1 MIRERAG
8 SNNRTEWA
16 CPVLL
21 SGSRTCGEGAV
32 GDGLVPSR
40 CSDGSGGAGDHK
52 GRPYGSIIK
61 PRGWWILRRL
71 GPTLLAALVA
81 VSANADPVAQC
92 RVLEITDPEGGRDC
106 FRDLL
111 TNPSPALR
119 AEAAWSL
126 GDIQMANALFRSA
139 TTSSADDAAV
149 RVRWGELFLSTYQ
162 VADAEAL
169 FAEALAIDA
178 TNVAAKLG
186 LARVALGRFEAR
198 AKEIVDSV
206 LAGDPDHVEAN
217 LLAARLALEVGDN
230 ERARQSLRSPLAAED
245 VLLRLEGM
253 ALAAAM
259 DHMRG
264 SVPSGWE
271 TKALEIHP
279 GYGELFET
287 IAHFYIIT
295 RRYREAIAQLE
306 RAVAIDPLL
315 WSAHAT
321 LGINLLRVNRFDEG
335 RRTLAKAHDGDPYN
349 VEVVNTLRLLDS
361 LDGWELIADDDVIMR
376 IHPDEAGA
384 LSGYVKRLVT
394 DAVATVGERYGFVP
408 DYPVVVEL
416 YPRHQDFAVRT
427 SGLPGIGVLGVAFG
441 DVVLMDS
448 PSARSVVEGFDW
460 ASALWH
466 EVAHVVTL
474 GATNNLVSRW
484 FSEGVSVYE
493 EWQTGPSR
501 FQGTETAEGA
511 ARYRAMPI
519 GVVEAHREAELLPV
533 ALLDEGFIRPT
544 YPGQI
549 MVSYNQAGLVCEFIA
564 HAYGQGALAR
574 ILDEYRDGKD
584 TVGALEGALDTPH
597 HAVDKAFEAYLD
609 DRFAGVDPAA
619 YEVAMEEAVASASK
633 GNWSLV
639 AEAARRAIA
648 AYPNAAGKPSPYPM
662 LAEAEG
668 RQGNEG
674 AAVDALTDYW
684 RVGGRSPRALARLA
698 TALDDAQRHEDAL
711 AVRRSLA
718 VTLPLAIDVR
728 TRLGD
733 DLLDAGK
740 PREALQEYL
749 AVQSLK
755 PHDAA
760 DAHYR
765 LARAYHRLNES
776 EDARRHV
783 LFALEIAPRF
793 QDALSL
799 LLEINQ

>member
-1 MIRERAG
+1 MIQGARRSLVFANRISG
-8 SNNRTEWA
+8 RSN
-16 CPVLL
+16 
-21 SGSRTCGEGAV
+21 G
-32 GDGLVPSR
+32 
-40 CSDGSGGAGDHK
+40 
-52 GRPYGSIIK
+52 
-61 PRGWWILRRL
+61 ILRRF
-71 GPTLLAALVA
+71 GPPLLAALAASVA
-81 VSANADPVAQC
+81 VSANADPLAQC
-92 RVLEITDPEGGRDC
+92 RVLEISDREGGRDC

-111 TNPSPALR
+111 ANPSPALR
-119 AEAAWSL
+119 AEAAWAL

-139 TTSSADDAAV
+139 TTASPGDDAV
-149 RVRWGELFLSTYQ
+149 RARWGELFLSTYQ
-162 VADAEAL
+162 VRDAEAL
-169 FAEALAIDA
+169 FAQALEINVD
-178 TNVAAKLG
+178 NVAAKLG

-198 AKEIVDSV
+198 AKRIVDSV
-206 LAGDPDHVEAN
+206 LAGDPDNVEAN

-230 ERARQSLRSPLAAED
+230 ERARQSLRSPLDAED

-253 ALAAAM
+253 ALAAAI
-259 DHMRG
+259 DHLDG
-264 SVPSGWE
+264 SAPSAWE
-271 TKALEIHP
+271 TRALEIHP

-295 RRYREAIAQLE
+295 RRYTEAIAQLE
-306 RAVAIDPLL
+306 RAVAIDPEL

-321 LGINLLRVNRFDEG
+321 LGINLLRVNRFDDG

-361 LDGWELIADDDVIMR
+361 VDGWEVLADDDVIMR
-376 IHPDEAGA
+376 IHPDESGA
-384 LSGYVKRLVT
+384 LAGYVKRLVT
-394 DAVATVGERYGFVP
+394 GAVATVGERYGFVP

-501 FQGTETAEGA
+501 FQGADTAKGA
-511 ARYRAMPI
+511 ARYRAVPI
-519 GVVEAHREAELLPV
+519 GVVEAHREAEMLPV

-564 HAYGQGALAR
+564 QAYGQAALSR
-574 ILDEYRDGKD
+574 ILVAYRDGKD
-584 TVGALEGALDTPH
+584 TVGALEAALDTPH
-597 HAVDKAFEAYLD
+597 HAVDEAFEAYLD

-619 YEVAMEEAVASASK
+619 YEVAMEEAMAAASK
-633 GNWSLV
+633 DDWV
-639 AEAARRAIA
+639 VAAEAARGAIA
-648 AYPNAAGKPSPYPM
+648 AYPNAAGNPSPYPI
-662 LAEAEG
+662 LAKAEMG
-668 RQGNEG
+668 LGNQA
-674 AAVDALTDYW
+674 AAVDVLIEYW
-684 RVGGRSPRALARLA
+684 RAGGRSPGALARLA
-698 TALDDAQRHEDAL
+698 DALDDAQRHEDAL

-718 VTLPLAIDVR
+718 LTLPLTIETR

-733 DLLDAGK
+733 DLLAAGK

-776 EDARRHV
+776 EDARRHL

>member
-1 MIRERAG
+1 MTRDRATDAQG
-8 SNNRTEWA
+8 T
-16 CPVLL
+16 
-21 SGSRTCGEGAV
+21 TV

-40 CSDGSGGAGDHK
+40 FLCTGMSCAGDHIAPARAR
-52 GRPYGSIIK
+52 GRPYEFIVELD
-61 PRGWWILRRL
+61 RLRVFSMGFLRHL
-71 GPTLLAALVA
+71 GLAILAASIA
-81 VSANADPVAQC
+81 FWANADPLAQC
-92 RVLEITDPEGGRDC
+92 RLLEISDREGGRDC
-106 FRDLL
+106 FRNLL
-111 TNPSPALR
+111 TDPSPALQ
-119 AEAAWSL
+119 AEAAWAL
-126 GDIQMANALFRSA
+126 GDIQTANALFRSA
-139 TTSSADDAAV
+139 TASSPDDDAV

-169 FAEALAIDA
+169 FAEALGINAD
-178 TNVAAKLG
+178 NVAAKLG

-198 AKEIVDSV
+198 SKQIVDSV

-217 LLAARLALEVGDN
+217 LLAARLALEVGDT
-230 ERARQSLRSPLAAED
+230 EAAQESLRAPLMAED
-245 VLLRLEGM
+245 VLLRLEAM
-253 ALAAAM
+253 ALAAAI
-259 DHMRG
+259 DHILG
-264 SVPSGWE
+264 SVPSAWE
-271 TKALEIHP
+271 TKALDIHP

-287 IAHFYIIT
+287 VAHFYIIT

-306 RAVAIDPLL
+306 RAVEIDPEL

-361 LDGWELIADDDVIMR
+361 LDGWGLLADDDVIMR

-384 LSGYVKRLVT
+384 LAGYVKRLVT

-484 FSEGVSVYE
+484 FSEGVSVFE

-501 FQGTETAEGA
+501 FQPAETAEGA
-511 ARYRAMPI
+511 ARYRAVPI
-519 GVVEAHREAELLPV
+519 GVVRAHREAELLPI

-544 YPGQI
+544 YLGQV

-564 HAYGQGALAR
+564 HAYGQDALSR
-574 ILDEYRDGKD
+574 ILAAYRDGKD
-584 TVGALEGALDTPH
+584 TVGALETALDMPH
-597 HAVDKAFEAYLD
+597 HAVDEAFEAYLD
-609 DRFAGVDPAA
+609 DRFAGVDPSA
-619 YEVAMEEAVASASK
+619 YEVAMQEARAAATTDD
-633 GNWSLV
+633 WALA

-648 AYPNAAGKPSPYPM
+648 AYPNAAGNPSPYPL
-662 LAEAEG
+662 LAEAEA
-668 RQGNEG
+668 RQGNQA
-674 AAVDALTDYW
+674 AAVDALIEYW

-698 TALDDAQRHEDAL
+698 GDLDDAQRHEDAL

-718 VTLPLAIDVR
+718 LTLPLEIEVR

-749 AVQSLK
+749 AVQSLE

>member
-1 MIRERAG
+1 MTRR
-8 SNNRTEWA
+8 
-16 CPVLL
+16 V
-21 SGSRTCGEGAV
+21 
-32 GDGLVPSR
+32 
-40 CSDGSGGAGDHK
+40 
-52 GRPYGSIIK
+52 
-61 PRGWWILRRL
+61 RRL
-71 GPTLLAALVA
+71 LAPEAPRDRFCGKFGDVLRSIGAAILAASLAAPVA
-81 VSANADPVAQC
+81 VSANADPLAPC
-92 RVLEITDPEGGRDC
+92 RELEISDPEGGRDC
-106 FRDLL
+106 FREFL
-111 TNPSPALR
+111 TDPSPALR
-119 AEAAWSL
+119 AEAAWAL
-126 GDIQMANALFRSA
+126 GDIQMANSLFRSA
-139 TTSSADDAAV
+139 TTSAPDDDAV
-149 RVRWGELFLSTYQ
+149 RVRWGELFRSTYQ

-169 FAEALAIDA
+169 FAEALAINAD
-178 TNVAAKLG
+178 NNAAKLG

-198 AKEIVDSV
+198 AKQIVDSV
-206 LAGDPDHVEAN
+206 LAGDPDHVGAN
-217 LLAARLALEVGDN
+217 LLAARLFLEVGDT

-253 ALAAAM
+253 ALAAAS
-259 DHMRG
+259 DHMLG
-264 SVPSGWE
+264 LAPSDWE
-271 TKALEIHP
+271 AKALEIHP
-279 GYGELFET
+279 RYGELFET
-287 IAHFYIIT
+287 IAHFYVIT

-306 RAVAIDPLL
+306 RAVAVDPEL
-315 WSAHAT
+315 WSAHAM

-361 LDGWELIADDDVIMR
+361 LDGWGVLVHDDVIMR
-376 IHPDEAGA
+376 IHPDESGA
-384 LSGYVKRLVT
+384 LAGYVKRLVT
-394 DAVATVGERYGFVP
+394 DAVATVGKRYGFVP

-466 EVAHVVTL
+466 EVAHVITL
-474 GATNNLVSRW
+474 GATNNLVARW
-484 FSEGVSVYE
+484 FSEGVSVFE
-493 EWQTGPSR
+493 EWQTGPSA
-501 FQGTETAEGA
+501 FQGTETADGA
-511 ARYRAMPI
+511 ARFRAVPI
-519 GVVEAHREAELLPV
+519 GVVKAHRQAELLPI

-544 YPGQI
+544 YLGQI

-564 HAYGQGALAR
+564 HTYGQAALSR
-574 ILDEYRDGKD
+574 ILDAYRDGKD
-584 TVGALEGALDTPH
+584 TVGALEAALDMPH
-597 HAVDKAFEAYLD
+597 HAVDEAFEAYLD

-619 YEVAMEEAVASASK
+619 YQVAMQEAAAAASK
-633 GNWSLV
+633 DDWALA

-648 AYPNAAGKPSPYPM
+648 AYPNAAGVPSPYPL
-662 LAEAEG
+662 LAEAEAT
-668 RQGNEG
+668 QGNLS
-674 AAVDALTDYW
+674 ASVDALNEYW
-684 RVGGRSPRALARLA
+684 RAGGRSPDALARLA
-698 TALDDAQRHEDAL
+698 DGLDDAERHEEAL

-718 VTLPLAIDVR
+718 LTVPLAIDTR

-740 PREALQEYL
+740 PREALLEYL

-783 LFALEIAPRF
+783 LLALEIAPRF

>member
-1 MIRERAG
+1 MTRRMRRSPAL
-8 SNNRTEWA
+8 W
-16 CPVLL
+16 
-21 SGSRTCGEGAV
+21 
-32 GDGLVPSR
+32 
-40 CSDGSGGAGDHK
+40 
-52 GRPYGSIIK
+52 
-61 PRGWWILRRL
+61 RL
-71 GPTLLAALVA
+71 GATILAASVA
-81 VSANADPVAQC
+81 VSANANPLAQC
-92 RVLEITDPEGGRDC
+92 RELEISDPEGGRNC

-111 TNPSPALR
+111 THASPATR
-119 AEAAWSL
+119 AEAAWAL
-126 GDIQMANALFRSA
+126 GDIQLANALFRSA
-139 TTSSADDAAV
+139 TKSSPDDAAV

-169 FAEALAIDA
+169 FAEALAIDDH
-178 TNVAAKLG
+178 NVAAKLG
-186 LARVALGRFEAR
+186 LARVGLGRFEAR
-198 AKEIVDSV
+198 AKQIVDGV
-206 LAGDPDHVEAN
+206 LAEDPGNVEAN
-217 LLAARLALEVGDN
+217 LLAARLALEVGDT
-230 ERARQSLRSPLAAED
+230 ERARQSLRTPLAAED
-245 VLLRLEGM
+245 LLARLEGM
-253 ALAAAM
+253 ALAAAL
-259 DHMRG
+259 DHMLG
-264 SVPSGWE
+264 SVPSAWE

-279 GYGELFET
+279 GYGGLFET

-306 RAVAIDPLL
+306 RAVAIDPDL
-315 WSAHAT
+315 WSAQAT

-335 RRTLAKAHDGDPYN
+335 RRTLALAHDGDPYN

-361 LDGWELIADDDVIMR
+361 LDGWGVLADDDVIMR
-376 IHPDEAGA
+376 LHPDESGA
-384 LSGYVKRLVT
+384 LATYVKRLVT
-394 DAVATVGERYGFVP
+394 GAVATVGERYGFVP

-448 PSARSVVEGFDW
+448 PSARSVAEGFDW

-484 FSEGVSVYE
+484 FSEGVSVFE

-501 FQGTETAEGA
+501 FQGNETAEGA
-511 ARYRAMPI
+511 ARYRAVPV
-519 GVVEAHREAELLPV
+519 GVVKAHREAELLPI

-544 YPGQI
+544 YLGQV

-564 HAYGQGALAR
+564 HAYGQQALAR
-574 ILDEYRDGKD
+574 ILDAYRDGKD
-584 TVGALEGALDTPH
+584 TVGSLEAALDTPH
-597 HAVDKAFEAYLD
+597 HAVDEAFEAYLD
-609 DRFAGVDPAA
+609 DRFAGVDPETFA
-619 YEVAMEEAVASASK
+619 VAMQEARAAASK
-633 GNWSLV
+633 GDWALA

-648 AYPNAAGKPSPYPM
+648 AYPNAAGVPSPYP
-662 LAEAEG
+662 LLAQAEAG
-668 RQGNEG
+668 QGNDD
-674 AAVDALTDYW
+674 AVVDALIEYW
-684 RVGGRSPRALARLA
+684 RAGGRSPNALNRLA
-698 TALDDAQRHEDAL
+698 SALDDAQRHEEAL

-718 VTLPLAIDVR
+718 LTAPLAVETR

-733 DLLDAGK
+733 ELLDAGQ
-740 PREALQEYL
+740 PREALAEYR
-749 AVQSLK
+749 AVLSLD

-765 LARAYHRLNES
+765 LARAYHRLSES

-783 LFALEIAPRF
+783 LLALQIAPRF

>member
-1 MIRERAG
+1 MTRRVRRSTLVSRRR
-8 SNNRTEWA
+8 SNG
-16 CPVLL
+16 V
-21 SGSRTCGEGAV
+21 
-32 GDGLVPSR
+32 
-40 CSDGSGGAGDHK
+40 
-52 GRPYGSIIK
+52 
-61 PRGWWILRRL
+61 LRRV
-71 GPTLLAALVA
+71 GPTILGALAASVA
-81 VSANADPVAQC
+81 VSANADPLAQC
-92 RVLEITDPEGGRDC
+92 RELEIADLEGGRNC
-106 FRDLL
+106 FLDLL
-111 TNPSPALR
+111 ADPSPALR
-119 AEAAWSL
+119 AEAAWAL
-126 GDIQMANALFRSA
+126 GDIQMANAAFRSA
-139 TTSSADDAAV
+139 TKSSPDDSAV

-169 FAEALAIDA
+169 FAEALAIDGD
-178 TNVAAKLG
+178 NVPAKLG

-198 AKEIVDSV
+198 AMGIVTSV

-217 LLAARLALEVGDN
+217 LLAARLALEVGDT
-230 ERARQSLRSPLAAED
+230 ERARESLRSPLAAED
-245 VLLRLEGM
+245 LLLRLEGM
-253 ALAAAM
+253 ALAAAI
-259 DHMRG
+259 DHMGG
-264 SVPSGWE
+264 SVPSAWE

-306 RAVAIDPLL
+306 RAVAIDPEL

-335 RRTLAKAHDGDPYN
+335 RRTLALAHDGDPYN

-361 LDGWELIADDDVIMR
+361 LDSWGVLVHDDVILR
-376 IHPDEAGA
+376 IHPDESGA
-384 LSGYVKRLVT
+384 LATYVKRLVT
-394 DAVATVGERYGFVP
+394 DAVATVGDRYGFVP

-448 PSARSVVEGFDW
+448 PSARSVLEGFDW

-484 FSEGVSVYE
+484 FSEGVSVFE
-493 EWQTGPSR
+493 EWRTGPSR
-501 FQGTETAEGA
+501 FQGSETAEGA
-511 ARYRAMPI
+511 ARYRAVPI
-519 GVVEAHREAELLPV
+519 GVVEAHREAEMLPV

-564 HAYGQGALAR
+564 HTYGQGALSR
-574 ILDEYRDGKD
+574 ILDAYRDGHD
-584 TVGALEGALDTPH
+584 TVGSLEAALDTPH
-597 HAVDKAFEAYLD
+597 HALDEAFEAYLD
-609 DRFAGVDPAA
+609 ERFAGIDIDA
-619 YEVAMEEAVASASK
+619 YEVAMQEAAAAASA
-633 GNWSLV
+633 GDWALA

-648 AYPNAAGKPSPYPM
+648 AYPNAAGAPSPYP
-662 LAEAEG
+662 LLAKAEAS
-668 RQGNEG
+668 RGNR
-674 AAVDALTDYW
+674 AAAMDALIEYW
-684 RVGGRSPRALARLA
+684 RAGGRSPGALVRLA
-698 TALDDAQRHEDAL
+698 DALDDAQRHEDAL

-718 VTLPLAIDVR
+718 LTLPLAIETR
-728 TRLGD
+728 TQLGD
-733 DLLDAGK
+733 DLLDAGQ

-749 AVQSLK
+749 AVESLQ

-783 LFALEIAPRF
+783 LRALEIAPRF

>member
-1 MIRERAG
+1 MTQRVRRI
-8 SNNRTEWA
+8 
-16 CPVLL
+16 
-21 SGSRTCGEGAV
+21 SGNGIV
-32 GDGLVPSR
+32 
-40 CSDGSGGAGDHK
+40 
-52 GRPYGSIIK
+52 
-61 PRGWWILRRL
+61 RRL
-71 GPTLLAALVA
+71 GPNLLAETLAATLAATVA
-81 VSANADPVAQC
+81 VSANADSPAQC
-92 RVLEITDPEGGRDC
+92 RVLGISDREGGRGC

-111 TNPSPALR
+111 ANPSPALR
-119 AEAAWSL
+119 AEAAWAL
-126 GDIQMANALFRSA
+126 GDIRMANALFRAATRSA
-139 TTSSADDAAV
+139 PDDAAV
-149 RVRWGELFLSTYQ
+149 RVRWGELFLSTHQ

-178 TNVAAKLG
+178 DNEAAKLG

-198 AKEIVDSV
+198 AIEIVDSV
-206 LAGDPDHVEAN
+206 LAGDPDHVGAN

-253 ALAAAM
+253 ALAAAI
-259 DHMRG
+259 DHMLG
-264 SVPSGWE
+264 SVPSTWE
-271 TKALEIHP
+271 TKALEIHA

-287 IAHFYIIT
+287 VAHFYLVT

-306 RAVAIDPLL
+306 RAVEIDPEL

-335 RRTLAKAHDGDPYN
+335 RRALAKAHDGDPYN

-361 LDGWELIADDDVIMR
+361 LDGWGVLADDDVIMR
-376 IHPDEAGA
+376 IHPDESGA
-384 LSGYVKRLVT
+384 LAGYAKRLVT

-416 YPRHQDFAVRT
+416 YPRHQDFAVRS

-441 DVVLMDS
+441 DVVVMDS
-448 PSARSVVEGFDW
+448 PSARSVLEGFDW

-474 GATNNLVSRW
+474 GATDNLVSRW
-484 FSEGVSVYE
+484 FSEGVSVFE

-501 FQGTETAEGA
+501 FHGAEAAEGA
-511 ARYRAMPI
+511 AGYRAVPH

-549 MVSYNQAGLVCEFIA
+549 IVSYNQAGLVCEFIA
-564 HAYGQGALAR
+564 HAHGQAALSR
-574 ILDEYRDGKD
+574 ILDAYRDGQD
-584 TVGALEGALDTPH
+584 TVGALDAALDMPH
-597 HAVDKAFEAYLD
+597 HAVDEAFGAYLD
-609 DRFAGVDPAA
+609 DRFAGVDPPA
-619 YEVAMEEAVASASK
+619 YEVAMQEARAAVSTGDWTLAAD
-633 GNWSLV
+633 
-639 AEAARRAIA
+639 AARRAIA
-648 AYPNAAGKPSPYPM
+648 AYPNAAGHPSPYPI
-662 LAEAEG
+662 LAEAEV
-668 RQGNEG
+668 RRGNR
-674 AAVDALTDYW
+674 ARAVDALIEYW
-684 RVGGRSPRALARLA
+684 RAGGRSPRALAGLA
-698 TALDDAQRHEDAL
+698 DALDDAQRPEDAL

-718 VTLPLAIDVR
+718 LTLPLSIEVR

-749 AVQSLK
+749 AAQSLE

-776 EDARRHV
+776 GDARRHV
-783 LFALEIAPRF
+783 LLALEIAPRF

>member
-1 MIRERAG
+1 MTRRMRWRFVAAI
-8 SNNRTEWA
+8 
-16 CPVLL
+16 L
-21 SGSRTCGEGAV
+21 GA
-32 GDGLVPSR
+32 S
-40 CSDGSGGAGDHK
+40 A
-52 GRPYGSIIK
+52 
-61 PRGWWILRRL
+61 
-71 GPTLLAALVA
+71 A
-81 VSANADPVAQC
+81 VSANADPVAAC
-92 RVLEITDPEGGRDC
+92 REIQISDHEGGRDC

-111 TNPSPALR
+111 TDESPVLR
-119 AEAAWSL
+119 AEAAWAL
-126 GDIQMANALFRSA
+126 GDIQMANAVFRSA
-139 TTSSADDAAV
+139 TRSSPDDALV

-169 FAEALAIDA
+169 FAEALSIDPD
-178 TNVAAKLG
+178 NVAAQLG
-186 LARVALGRFEAR
+186 LARVSLGRFEAR
-198 AKEIVDSV
+198 AMGIVESV

-217 LLAARLALEVGDN
+217 LLAARLALEVGDE
-230 ERARQSLRSPLAAED
+230 ERARESLRSPLAAED

-253 ALAAAM
+253 ALAAAI
-259 DHMRG
+259 DHVTG
-264 SVPSGWE
+264 SSPSDWE

-295 RRYREAIAQLE
+295 RRYREAIAQLT
-306 RAVAIDPLL
+306 RAVAIDPEL

-335 RRTLAKAHDGDPYN
+335 RRTLARAHDGDPYN

-361 LDGWELIADDDVIMR
+361 LDGWGVLADDDVIMR
-376 IHPDEAGA
+376 LHPDESGA
-384 LSGYVKRLVT
+384 LAAYVKRLVT
-394 DAVATVGERYGFVP
+394 GAVATVGERYGFVP

-484 FSEGVSVYE
+484 FSEGVSVFE

-501 FQGTETAEGA
+501 FQGTPTAEGA
-511 ARYRAMPI
+511 ARYRAVPI
-519 GVVEAHREAELLPV
+519 GVVQAHREAELLPI

-549 MVSYNQAGLVCEFIA
+549 MVSYTQAGLVCEFIA
-564 HAYGQGALAR
+564 HAYGQAALSR
-574 ILDEYRDGKD
+574 ILDAYRDGKD
-584 TVGALEGALDTPH
+584 TVGSLESALEVSHHALDE
-597 HAVDKAFEAYLD
+597 AFEAYLD
-609 DRFAGVDPAA
+609 DRFAGVDPATF
-619 YEVAMEEAVASASK
+619 EVAMEEAMAAASNGDWA
-633 GNWSLV
+633 LA

-648 AYPNAAGKPSPYPM
+648 AHPNAAGKPSPYP
-662 LAEAEG
+662 LLAQAEA
-668 RQGNEG
+668 RLGNEA
-674 AAVDALTDYW
+674 AAVDALIQYW
-684 RVGGRSPRALARLA
+684 RAGGRAPNALARLA
-698 TALDDAQRHEDAL
+698 GALDDAQRHEDAL

-718 VTLPLAIDVR
+718 LTLPLAIETR

-740 PREALQEYL
+740 PREALEEYQ
-749 AVQSLK
+749 AVLSLE

-783 LFALEIAPRF
+783 LLALEVAPRF

>member
-1 MIRERAG
+1 MTRRRRRWLAPW
-8 SNNRTEWA
+8 R
-16 CPVLL
+16 
-21 SGSRTCGEGAV
+21 
-32 GDGLVPSR
+32 LV
-40 CSDGSGGAGDHK
+40 AT
-52 GRPYGSIIK
+52 I
-61 PRGWWILRRL
+61 
-71 GPTLLAALVA
+71 LAASVA
-81 VSANADPVAQC
+81 ASANADPLAQC
-92 RVLEITDPEGGRDC
+92 RELEISDPQDGRNC

-111 TNPSPALR
+111 SDPSPALR

-126 GDIQMANALFRSA
+126 GDIQMANAAFRSA
-139 TTSSADDAAV
+139 TVSSPDDAAV
-149 RVRWGELFLSTYQ
+149 RVRWGKLFLSTYQ

-169 FAEALAIDA
+169 FAEALAIDVDNIGA
-178 TNVAAKLG
+178 RLG

-198 AKEIVDSV
+198 ANQIVDSV
-206 LAGDPDHVEAN
+206 LAGDPDNVEAN
-217 LLAARLALEVGDN
+217 LLAARLALEVGDT
-230 ERARQSLRSPLAAED
+230 ERARRSLQSPLAAED
-245 VLLRLEGM
+245 LPLRLEGM
-253 ALAAAM
+253 ALATAL
-259 DHMRG
+259 DHMLG
-264 SVPSGWE
+264 SVPSSWE

-279 GYGELFET
+279 GYGKLFET
-287 IAHFYIIT
+287 VAHFYIIT

-306 RAVAIDPLL
+306 RAVAIDPEL

-335 RRTLAKAHDGDPYN
+335 RRTLALAHDGDPYN

-361 LDGWELIADDDVIMR
+361 LDAWEVLADDDVIMR
-376 IHPDEAGA
+376 LHPDESGA
-384 LSGYVKRLVT
+384 LATYVKRLVT
-394 DAVATVGERYGFVP
+394 GAVATVGERYGFIP

-484 FSEGVSVYE
+484 FSEGVSVFE
-493 EWQTGPSR
+493 EWQTGPSS
-501 FQGTETAEGA
+501 FQGTATAEGA
-511 ARYRAMPI
+511 ARYRAVPI
-519 GVVEAHREAELLPV
+519 SVVNAHREAELLPI

-544 YPGQI
+544 YLGQV

-564 HAYGQGALAR
+564 HAYGQEALAR
-574 ILDEYRDGKD
+574 ILDAYRDGND
-584 TVGALEGALDTPH
+584 TVGSLEAALDTPH
-597 HAVDKAFEAYLD
+597 HAVDEAFEAYLD
-609 DRFAGVDPAA
+609 DRFDGVDPEA
-619 YEVAMEEAVASASK
+619 YQVAMQEAAASASTRD
-633 GNWSLV
+633 WALA

-648 AYPNAAGKPSPYPM
+648 AYPNAVGAPSPYP
-662 LAEAEG
+662 LLAQAEAS
-668 RQGNEG
+668 RGNRA
-674 AAVDALTDYW
+674 AAVDALIEYW
-684 RVGGRSPRALARLA
+684 RAGGRSPSALTRLA
-698 TALDDAQRHEDAL
+698 DALDDAQRHEDAL

-718 VTLPLAIDVR
+718 LTLPLAIETR
-728 TRLGD
+728 TQFGD
-733 DLLDAGK
+733 DLLEAGQ
-740 PREALQEYL
+740 PREALREYL
-749 AVQSLK
+749 AVESLK

-776 EDARRHV
+776 ENARRHV
-783 LFALEIAPRF
+783 LLALEIAPRF

>member
-1 MIRERAG
+1 MTRRVRRWLA
-8 SNNRTEWA
+8 
-16 CPVLL
+16 L
-21 SGSRTCGEGAV
+21 S
-32 GDGLVPSR
+32 
-40 CSDGSGGAGDHK
+40 
-52 GRPYGSIIK
+52 
-61 PRGWWILRRL
+61 RL
-71 GPTLLAALVA
+71 GATILATSVA
-81 VSANADPVAQC
+81 VSANADPLAQC
-92 RVLEITDPEGGRDC
+92 RVLEIADREDGRNC
-106 FRDLL
+106 FRDFL
-111 TNPSPALR
+111 TDPSPALR
-119 AEAAWSL
+119 AEAAWAL
-126 GDIQMANALFRSA
+126 GDIQMANAAFRSA
-139 TTSSADDAAV
+139 TKSAPDDGAV

-178 TNVAAKLG
+178 DNTAAKLG

-198 AKEIVDSV
+198 AMGIVTNV

-230 ERARQSLRSPLAAED
+230 KRARRSLRSPLAAED

-253 ALAAAM
+253 ALAAAI
-259 DHMRG
+259 DHMLG
-264 SVPSGWE
+264 SVPSEWE

-287 IAHFYIIT
+287 IAHFYVIT

-306 RAVAIDPLL
+306 RAVAIDPEL

-335 RRTLAKAHDGDPYN
+335 RRTLALAHDGDPYN

-361 LDGWELIADDDVIMR
+361 LDGWGVLVHEDVIMR
-376 IHPDEAGA
+376 IHPDESGA
-384 LSGYVKRLVT
+384 LANYVKRLVT
-394 DAVATVGERYGFVP
+394 DAVARVGERYGFVP

-484 FSEGVSVYE
+484 FSEGVSVFE

-501 FQGTETAEGA
+501 FQGRETAEGA
-511 ARYRAMPI
+511 ARYRAVPI

-564 HAYGQGALAR
+564 QSYGQGALSR
-574 ILDEYRDGKD
+574 ILDAYRDGKD
-584 TVGALEGALDTPH
+584 TVGSLEAALDTPH
-597 HAVDKAFEAYLD
+597 HAVDEAFEAYLD
-609 DRFAGVDPAA
+609 DRFAGIDPAA
-619 YEVAMEEAVASASK
+619 YRAAMQEAAAAASTGDWA
-633 GNWSLV
+633 LA

-648 AYPNAAGKPSPYPM
+648 AYPNAAGVPSPYPL
-662 LAEAEG
+662 LAEAEAG
-668 RQGNEG
+668 QGNRA
-674 AAVDALTDYW
+674 AAVDALNEYW
-684 RVGGRSPRALARLA
+684 RAGGRSPRALARLA
-698 TALDDAQRHEDAL
+698 DGLDDAQRHEDAL

-718 VTLPLAIDVR
+718 LTVPLAIETR
-728 TRLGD
+728 SRLGD
-733 DLLDAGK
+733 DLLEAGK

-749 AVQSLK
+749 AVQSLE

-760 DAHYR
+760 DGHYR

-783 LFALEIAPRF
+783 LLALEIAPRF

>member
-1 MIRERAG
+1 MTRRARRSLTPG
-8 SNNRTEWA
+8 APRNQI
-16 CPVLL
+16 
-21 SGSRTCGEGAV
+21 SGKS
-32 GDGLVPSR
+32 
-40 CSDGSGGAGDHK
+40 K
-52 GRPYGSIIK
+52 GV
-61 PRGWWILRRL
+61 LRRF
-71 GPTLLAALVA
+71 GPTLLAVLAA
-81 VSANADPVAQC
+81 VSANADPLAEC
-92 RVLEITDPEGGRDC
+92 RDLGFSDPEGSRNC

-111 TNPSPALR
+111 ADPSTALR
-119 AEAAWSL
+119 AEAAWAL
-126 GDIQMANALFRSA
+126 GDIQLANGLFRSA
-139 TTSSADDAAV
+139 TKSAPDDAVV

-169 FAEALAIDA
+169 FAEALAIDPD
-178 TNVAAKLG
+178 NVAAKLG

-198 AKEIVDSV
+198 AMGIVESV

-217 LLAARLALEVGDN
+217 LLAARLALQVGDT
-230 ERARQSLRSPLAAED
+230 ERARESLRSPLVAED
-245 VLLRLEGM
+245 LLRRLEGM
-253 ALAAAM
+253 ALAAAI
-259 DHMRG
+259 DHMLG
-264 SVPSGWE
+264 SVPSAWE
-271 TKALEIHP
+271 AKALEIHP
-279 GYGELFET
+279 RYGELFET
-287 IAHFYIIT
+287 VAHFYVIT
-295 RRYREAIAQLE
+295 RRYREAIAQLT
-306 RAVAIDPLL
+306 RAVAIDPEL

-335 RRTLAKAHDGDPYN
+335 RRTLTLAHDGDPYN

-361 LDGWELIADDDVIMR
+361 LDGWGVLADDDVILR
-376 IHPDEAGA
+376 IHPAESGA
-384 LSGYVKRLVT
+384 LASYVKRLVT

-484 FSEGVSVYE
+484 FSEGVSVFE

-501 FQGTETAEGA
+501 FRGTETAEGA
-511 ARYRAMPI
+511 ARYRAVPI
-519 GVVEAHREAELLPV
+519 GVVKAHREAELLPI

-544 YPGQI
+544 YLGQV
-549 MVSYNQAGLVCEFIA
+549 MVSYTQAGLVCEFIA
-564 HAYGQGALAR
+564 HAYGQAALSR
-574 ILDEYRDGKD
+574 ILDAYRDGKD
-584 TVGALEGALDTPH
+584 TVGSLEAALDTTH
-597 HAVDKAFEAYLD
+597 HAVDEAFEAYLD
-609 DRFAGVDPAA
+609 DRFAGVDPAT
-619 YEVAMEEAVASASK
+619 YELAMQEAAAAASK
-633 GNWSLV
+633 GDWALA

-648 AYPNAAGKPSPYPM
+648 AYPNAAGVPSPYP
-662 LAEAEG
+662 LLARAEAG
-668 RQGNEG
+668 QGNPA
-674 AAVDALTDYW
+674 AAVDALFEYW
-684 RVGGRSPRALARLA
+684 RAGGRSPNALNRLA
-698 TALDDAQRHEDAL
+698 GALDDAQRHEDAL

-718 VTLPLAIDVR
+718 LTLPLAVETR
-728 TRLGD
+728 TQLGD
-733 DLLDAGK
+733 DLLEAGQ
-740 PREALQEYL
+740 PREALLEYQ
-749 AVQSLK
+749 AVLSLE

-783 LFALEIAPRF
+783 LLALEIAPRF